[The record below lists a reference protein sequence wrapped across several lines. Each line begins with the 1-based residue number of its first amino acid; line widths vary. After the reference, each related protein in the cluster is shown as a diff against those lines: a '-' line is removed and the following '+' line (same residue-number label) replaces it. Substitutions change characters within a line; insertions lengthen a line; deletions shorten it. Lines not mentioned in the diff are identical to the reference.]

1 MNGLSTGINVG
12 YAQVLRPGEQSDY
25 FKLAADMQ
33 KTADLLKR
41 QKEARGR
48 QEEEEVSKQV
58 TGILSKL
65 PTKVYDKHIPYFDEQ
80 KRLLVEQ
87 GKKIIQSGGNYNDLA
102 DFNLNANRI
111 LTEADAS
118 ANYQNQIDSLPYKKG
133 SEIYSRGTNQY
144 LNQAV
149 SGFDENGNIITSI
162 DTSRFVLK
170 PDYESMYSGDKSYQ
184 EMVEPKTTTGD
195 FITQQSS
202 IPGVHFQSQ
211 EIYKT
216 RSQQQIDAANEY
228 KKRSL
233 IGTPDFDRVKVDFI
247 EGLQAGEPEYKRYE
261 NLVTIDPKTNL
272 PNYDEAA
279 LEYFKSKSPYKPE
292 VSVVKKRQPIY
303 EKTNRSGGYGQDNP
317 YFNTSI
323 ERTEMSNPIYQ
334 TGGVSSQA
342 GTTGKQTRF
351 QYVDIELPPDMTNDD
366 LPSDFMVRGEGGQN
380 QIKIKYDPATDKY
393 YGLKED
399 NDITSKVKQFQKKG
413 VVFNPKTQ
421 SRELDVEKP
430 VFTKSSRLDLNV
442 PYYIDSYGNTID
454 TGINKGIK
462 STTDDIQIFESDY
475 DPINK
480 SFDVRPGGKKAHGVF
495 ATIHDSKGNLITVPL
510 DDASY
515 KELENAVN
523 KNIPDKKYHWE
534 SVVWNQSKGK
544 KTAGDQKSEPVNKPG
559 SIQNN
564 ERKSRADKN
573 LQGF

>member
-33 KTADLLKR
+33 KTADALKQKKQAKAEEDKDETTKHVSEKLAKLSKNVYSEHRPYFEEKKKELVEKGKKVINSGDYNSRLDFDSEADALLT
-41 QKEARGR
+41 EALNSVNF
-48 QEEEEVSKQV
+48 QSQ
-58 TGILSKL
+58 INKL
-65 PTKVYDKHIPYFDEQ
+65 PTK
-80 KRLLVEQ
+80 
-87 GKKIIQSGGNYNDLA
+87 
-102 DFNLNANRI
+102 
-111 LTEADAS
+111 DA
-118 ANYQNQIDSLPYKKG
+118 A
-133 SEIYSRGTNQY
+133 IYSRGTQKY
-144 LNQAV
+144 IEDV
-149 SGFDENGNIITSI
+149 KKGFDENGNIIYQVDPT
-162 DTSRFVLK
+162 RFVLK
-170 PDYESMYSGDKSYQ
+170 PDYEAMYSGDKSYQ

-544 KTAGDQKSEPVNKPG
+544 KTAKIDTKRLTGAALVKARKQNKANG
-559 SIQNN
+559 YT
-564 ERKSRADKN
+564 D
-573 LQGF
+573 